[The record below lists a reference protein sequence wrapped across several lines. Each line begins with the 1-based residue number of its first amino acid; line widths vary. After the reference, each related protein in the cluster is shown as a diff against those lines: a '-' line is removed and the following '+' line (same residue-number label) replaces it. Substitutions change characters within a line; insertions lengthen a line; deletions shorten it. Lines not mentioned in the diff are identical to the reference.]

1 MGTYNKRIRPEERPV
16 FPKRAIVTGGMP
28 YGNKTLHFGH
38 IGGMYVHADV
48 FARFLRDRI
57 GKENVVFVSG
67 TDCYGS
73 PALESYRKLKEDG
86 YDKSIQ
92 DYVRENHEKQKQ
104 TLKDYMIS
112 LDFFGASGLDEAA
125 EVHNQVSEEVFNTL
139 YEKGYLEKLSTPQF
153 YDDEF
158 GVFLNGRQVE
168 GKCPFEGCQSE
179 KAYADECSLG
189 HQFMP
194 SELIDPVSV
203 LSGKKPSFRNVTNWY
218 YRLENDLDYMRE
230 YVDDL
235 KRNTNTRKFELTV
248 IEDFL
253 NKPLVHIPKKFLE
266 GKDQDAILGQLPK
279 HELVDEEKRKSL
291 MCVFESLDDRDE
303 AKRILEKEGVHF
315 TAGKTL
321 VPFRLTG
328 NVEWGVPVPDKED
341 TEDLTFWV
349 WPESL
354 WAPISFTRTYFKK
367 KGLPEDEWQRWWND
381 DEAQVYQFIG
391 EDNIYFYSIAQTGMW
406 HALGNLKQSHIVANR
421 HILFMDTKASSSSAI
436 KPPMADELLA
446 HYSADQLRMHFISL
460 GLNNKSTGFKPQV
473 YMPENERQGADMVV
487 KEGNLLTNVYNRL
500 IRSCFY
506 TVQNKFEGK
515 LPEGEISADVLEFAE
530 KKAMEYERF
539 MYNQEFHRISYVL
552 DEYIR
557 ETNKRWAAQSRE
569 ADKNDDME
577 LWKQLLI
584 DTFYSC
590 KVMAVLLHPLAPDGC
605 EMFQEY
611 MNIDDRLFSWDYI
624 LEPLSAYIPDFSTH
638 TLKFL
643 EPRVDF
649 FKKPLWQ
656 LEGAAEGGQE

>member
-1 MGTYNKRIRPEERPV
+1 MYNKRIRPDERPV
-16 FPKRAIVTGGMP
+16 FPKRAIITGGMP
-28 YGNKTLHFGH
+28 YGNKELHFGH
-38 IGGMYVHADV
+38 VGGMYVHADV

-57 GKENVVFVSG
+57 GKENVIFVSG

-73 PALESYRKLKEDG
+73 PALESYRKLKETG
-86 YDKSIQ
+86 YDKTIRE
-92 DYVRENHEKQKQ
+92 YVRSNHEKQKE
-104 TLKDYMIS
+104 TLKDYKIS
-112 LDFFGASGLDEAA
+112 LDFFGASALDDSA
-125 EVHNQVSEEVFNTL
+125 EMHDQVSEEVFNGL

-153 YDDEF
+153 YDDEL

-168 GKCPFEGCQSE
+168 GRCPIEGCQSE

-218 YRLENDLDYMRE
+218 YKLEDDIDFLKE
-230 YVDDL
+230 YFDEL
-235 KRNTNTRKFELTV
+235 KRDTNTRKFALTV

-253 NKPLVHIPKKFLE
+253 NKPLIHIPKKFLE
-266 GKDQDAILGQLPK
+266 GKDLNAILKRLPE
-279 HELVDEEKRKSL
+279 HELTDEEKRKAV
-291 MCVFESLDDRDE
+291 MITFQSLDDRD
-303 AKRILEKEGVHF
+303 AARKVLEEEGVHY

-341 TEDLTFWV
+341 TKDLTFWV

-354 WAPISFTRTYFKK
+354 WAPISFTRAYLKR
-367 KGLPEDEWQRWWND
+367 KGLPEDEWKKWWDD

-406 HALGNLKQSHIVANR
+406 HALGNLHQSNVIANR
-421 HILFMDTKASSSSAI
+421 HILFMDTKASSSSEI
-436 KPPMADELLA
+436 KPPMADELLK

-473 YMPENERQGADMVV
+473 YMPESERQGADMVV

-506 TVQNKFEGK
+506 TVQKEFDGK
-515 LPEGEISADVLEFAE
+515 LPEGEVSKKVLEFAE
-530 KKAMEYERF
+530 AKVYEYERF

-557 ETNKRWAAQSRE
+557 ETNKTWAASSRE
-569 ADKNDDME
+569 ADKAGDKE

-590 KVMAVLLHPLAPDGC
+590 KVMAILLHPLAPDGC
-605 EMFQEY
+605 EMFADY
-611 MNIDDRLFSWDYI
+611 MNIGERLFSWDTI
-624 LEPLSAYIPDFSTH
+624 LEPFSAYIPDLSRH
-638 TLKFL
+638 ELKFL

-649 FKKPLWQ
+649 FKRPLWQ
-656 LEGAAEGGQE
+656 IVGNESGQMGV

>member
-1 MGTYNKRIRPEERPV
+1 MFNKRIRPDERPV
-16 FPKRAIVTGGMP
+16 FPKRAVVTGGMP
-28 YGNKTLHFGH
+28 YGNKELHFGH
-38 IGGMYVHADV
+38 VGGMYVHADV

-57 GKENVVFVSG
+57 GKENVIFVSG

-73 PALESYRKLKEDG
+73 PALESYRKLKESG
-86 YDKSIQ
+86 YDKSIE
-92 DYVRENHEKQKQ
+92 DYVRGNHEKQKK
-104 TLKDYMIS
+104 TLKDYKIS

-125 EVHNQVSEEVFNTL
+125 SMHRQVSEEIFNTL

-153 YDDEF
+153 YDDEL

-168 GKCPFEGCQSE
+168 GRCPIEGCQSE

-194 SELIDPVSV
+194 SELIDPISV

-218 YRLENDLDYMRE
+218 YRLEDDIDFLKE
-230 YVDDL
+230 YIDDL
-235 KRNTNTRKFELTV
+235 RKNTNTRKFALTV
-248 IEDFL
+248 IDDFL
-253 NKPLVHIPKKFLE
+253 NRPLIHIPKRFLE
-266 GKDQDAILGQLPK
+266 GKDQEAILKRLPE
-279 HELVDEEKRKSL
+279 HELTDEEKRKSI
-291 MCVFESLDDRDE
+291 MCTFKSLEDRDT
-303 AKRILEKEGVHF
+303 ARRVLEEEGVHY

-328 NVEWGVPVPDKED
+328 NVEWGVPVPEKED
-341 TEDLTFWV
+341 TKDLTFWV

-354 WAPISFTRTYFKK
+354 WAPISFTRTYLKQ
-367 KGLPEDEWQRWWND
+367 KGCPDDEWKKWWND

-391 EDNIYFYSIAQTGMW
+391 EDNIYFYAIAQTGMFN
-406 HALGNLKQSHIVANR
+406 ALGNLHQTNVIANR
-421 HILFMDTKASSSSAI
+421 HILFMDTKASSSSEI
-436 KPPMADELLA
+436 KPPMAEELLQ

-473 YMPENERQGADMVV
+473 YMPEAERRGADMVV

-506 TVQNKFEGK
+506 TVQKEFDGR
-515 LPEGEISADVLEFAE
+515 LPGGEVSERVKSFAE
-530 KKAMEYERF
+530 EKALEYERF
-539 MYNQEFHRISYVL
+539 MYNQEFHRISYLL

-557 ETNKRWAAQSRE
+557 ETNKIWAATSRE
-569 ADKNDDME
+569 ADKNNDKE
-577 LWKQLLI
+577 LWRSLLI

-590 KVMAVLLHPLAPDGC
+590 KVMAILLHPLAPEGC
-605 EMFQEY
+605 EMFADY
-611 MNIDDRLFSWDYI
+611 MNIGEELFSWDKI
-624 LEPLSAYIPDFSTH
+624 LEPLDAYIPDLSKH
-638 TLKFL
+638 ELKFL

-656 LEGAAEGGQE
+656 LEQAEE

>member
-1 MGTYNKRIRPEERPV
+1 
-16 FPKRAIVTGGMP
+16 MP

-328 NVEWGVPVPDKED
+328 TVEWCVPVPDKED

-590 KVMAVLLHPLAPDGC
+590 KV
-605 EMFQEY
+605 
-611 MNIDDRLFSWDYI
+611 
-624 LEPLSAYIPDFSTH
+624 
-638 TLKFL
+638 
-643 EPRVDF
+643 
-649 FKKPLWQ
+649 
-656 LEGAAEGGQE
+656 

>member
-1 MGTYNKRIRPEERPV
+1 
-16 FPKRAIVTGGMP
+16 MP

-73 PALESYRKLKEDG
+73 PALESYRKLTEEG
-86 YDKSIQ
+86 YDKPIEE
-92 DYVRENHEKQKQ
+92 YVRGNHEKQKE
-104 TLKDYMIS
+104 TLKDYKIS

-125 EVHNQVSEEVFNTL
+125 KMHNKVSEEIFETL
-139 YEKGYLEKLSTPQF
+139 YEKGCLEKLSTPQF
-153 YDDEF
+153 YDEEF

-218 YRLENDLDYMRE
+218 YKLENDLDFMKE
-230 YVDDL
+230 YVEDL

-266 GKDQDAILGQLPK
+266 GKDQEAILKSLPK

-291 MCVFESLDDRDE
+291 MCIFESLEDRDE
-303 AKRILEKEGVHF
+303 AKKLLEKEGVHF

-328 NVEWGVPVPDKED
+328 NVEWGVPVPEKED
-341 TEDLTFWV
+341 TKDLTFWV

-354 WAPISFTRTYFKK
+354 WAPISFTRTYFKQ
-367 KGLPEDEWQRWWND
+367 KGLPDDEWQRWWND

-406 HALGNLKQSHIVANR
+406 NALGNLKQSHIVANR

-515 LPEGEISADVLEFAE
+515 LPEGEISEDVLEFAG

-605 EMFQEY
+605 EMFREY
-611 MNIDDRLFSWDYI
+611 MNIDERLFSWDYI

>member
-1 MGTYNKRIRPEERPV
+1 
-16 FPKRAIVTGGMP
+16 
-28 YGNKTLHFGH
+28 
-38 IGGMYVHADV
+38 
-48 FARFLRDRI
+48 
-57 GKENVVFVSG
+57 
-67 TDCYGS
+67 
-73 PALESYRKLKEDG
+73 
-86 YDKSIQ
+86 
-92 DYVRENHEKQKQ
+92 
-104 TLKDYMIS
+104 
-112 LDFFGASGLDEAA
+112 
-125 EVHNQVSEEVFNTL
+125 
-139 YEKGYLEKLSTPQF
+139 
-153 YDDEF
+153 
-158 GVFLNGRQVE
+158 
-168 GKCPFEGCQSE
+168 
-179 KAYADECSLG
+179 
-189 HQFMP
+189 
-194 SELIDPVSV
+194 
-203 LSGKKPSFRNVTNWY
+203 
-218 YRLENDLDYMRE
+218 
-230 YVDDL
+230 
-235 KRNTNTRKFELTV
+235 
-248 IEDFL
+248 
-253 NKPLVHIPKKFLE
+253 
-266 GKDQDAILGQLPK
+266 
-279 HELVDEEKRKSL
+279 
-291 MCVFESLDDRDE
+291 MCIFESLEDRDE
-303 AKRILEKEGVHF
+303 AKKLLEKEGVHF

-328 NVEWGVPVPDKED
+328 NVEWGVPVPEKED
-341 TEDLTFWV
+341 TKDLTFWV

-354 WAPISFTRTYFKK
+354 WAPISFTRTYFKQ
-367 KGLPEDEWQRWWND
+367 KGLPDDEWQRWWND

-406 HALGNLKQSHIVANR
+406 NALGNLKQSHIVANR

-515 LPEGEISADVLEFAE
+515 LPEGEISEDVLEFAG
-530 KKAMEYERF
+530 KNAMEYERF

-605 EMFQEY
+605 EMFREY
-611 MNIDDRLFSWDYI
+611 MNIDERLFSWDYI

>member
-1 MGTYNKRIRPEERPV
+1 MYNKRIRPDERPV
-16 FPKRAIVTGGMP
+16 FPKRAIITGGMP
-28 YGNKTLHFGH
+28 YGNKELHFGH
-38 IGGMYVHADV
+38 VGGMYVHADV

-73 PALESYRKLKEDG
+73 PALESYRQLKEKG
-86 YDKSIQ
+86 YDRSIKE
-92 DYVRENHEKQKQ
+92 YVRGNHEKQKK
-104 TLKDYMIS
+104 TLDDYRIS
-112 LDFFGASGLDEAA
+112 LDFFGASALDDSA
-125 EVHNQVSEEVFNTL
+125 EMHDKVSEEIFETL

-153 YDDEF
+153 YDDEL

-168 GKCPFEGCQSE
+168 GRCPIEGCQSE

-218 YRLENDLDYMRE
+218 YRLEDDIDFLKE
-230 YVDDL
+230 YFDEL
-235 KRNTNTRKFELTV
+235 KKNTNTRKFALTV

-253 NKPLVHIPKKFLE
+253 NKPLIHIPKKFLE
-266 GKDQDAILGQLPK
+266 GKDTDAILKRLPE
-279 HELVDEEKRKSL
+279 HELTDEEKRKSL
-291 MCVFESLDDRDE
+291 MVTFKSLDDRDI
-303 AKRILEKEGVHF
+303 ARKVLEEEGVHY

-341 TEDLTFWV
+341 TKDLTFWV

-354 WAPISFTRTYFKK
+354 WAPISFTRAYFKR
-367 KGLPEDEWQRWWND
+367 KGLPDDEWKRWWND

-391 EDNIYFYSIAQTGMW
+391 EDNIYFYSIAQTGMFN
-406 HALGNLKQSHIVANR
+406 ALGNLHQTNVIANR
-421 HILFMDTKASSSSAI
+421 HILFMDTKASSSSDI
-436 KPPMADELLA
+436 KPPMADELLK

-473 YMPENERQGADMVV
+473 YMPEEERQGADMVV

-506 TVQNKFEGK
+506 TLQKEFDGRF
-515 LPEGEISADVLEFAE
+515 PEGEAGDEVKEFAE
-530 KKAMEYERF
+530 AKVLEYERF

-557 ETNKRWAAQSRE
+557 ETNKGWAARSRE
-569 ADKNDDME
+569 ADKNNDKE

-605 EMFQEY
+605 EMFADY
-611 MNIDDRLFSWDYI
+611 MNLGESLFSWDKI
-624 LEPLSAYIPDFSTH
+624 LEPISAYVSDITKH
-638 TLKFL
+638 ELKFL
-643 EPRVDF
+643 EPKVDF
-649 FKKPLWQ
+649 FKKPAWQ
-656 LEGAAEGGQE
+656 FAAQDKTE

>member
-1 MGTYNKRIRPEERPV
+1 MYNKKIRPDERPV
-16 FPKRAIVTGGMP
+16 FPERAVVTGGMP
-28 YGNKTLHFGH
+28 YGNKELHFGH

-57 GKENVVFVSG
+57 GKENVIFVSG

-73 PALESYRKLKEDG
+73 PALESYRKLKEQG
-86 YDKSIQ
+86 YDKSIE
-92 DYVRENHEKQKQ
+92 DYVRGNHEKQKE
-104 TLKDYMIS
+104 TLERYKIS
-112 LDFFGASGLDEAA
+112 LDFFGASGIGEAKEEHRKVSA
-125 EVHNQVSEEVFNTL
+125 EIFESL

-168 GKCPFEGCQSE
+168 GRCPIEGCQSE

-218 YRLENDLDYMRE
+218 YRLEDDLDFMKE
-230 YVDDL
+230 YTEEL
-235 KRNTNTRKFELTV
+235 RKNTNTRKFALTV

-266 GKDQDAILGQLPK
+266 GKDLDAVLKRFPE
-279 HELVDEEKRKSL
+279 HELFDEEKRKAV
-291 MCVFESLDDRDE
+291 MIVFKSLDDRD
-303 AKRILEKEGVHF
+303 AARKVLEEEGIHY

-328 NVEWGVPVPDKED
+328 NVEWGVPVPEKED
-341 TEDLTFWV
+341 TKDLTFWV

-354 WAPISFTRTYFKK
+354 WAPISFTRTYLKK
-367 KGLPEDEWQRWWND
+367 KGFGEDEWKKWWND
-381 DEAQVYQFIG
+381 DKAQVYQFIG
-391 EDNIYFYSIAQTGMW
+391 EDNIYFYSIAQTGMFN
-406 HALGNLKQSHIVANR
+406 ALGNLSQSNVIANR
-421 HILFMDTKASSSSAI
+421 HILFMDTKASSSSDI
-436 KPPMADELLA
+436 KPPMAADLLE

-473 YMPENERQGADMVV
+473 YMKEEEKQGADSVV

-506 TVQNKFEGK
+506 TLQREFDGKF
-515 LPEGEISADVLEFAE
+515 PEGEVSEEVKEFART
-530 KKAMEYERF
+530 KASEYERF

-557 ETNKRWAAQSRE
+557 ETNKLWAAKSKE
-569 ADKNDDME
+569 ADRDNDKE
-577 LWKQLLI
+577 KWRTLLI
-584 DTFYSC
+584 DTFYAC
-590 KVMAVLLHPLAPDGC
+590 KVMAVLIHPLAPDGC
-605 EMFQEY
+605 EMFMEY
-611 MNIDDRLFSWDYI
+611 MNLDENLFSWDHI
-624 LEPLSAYIPDFSTH
+624 LDPISAYVPDIKEH
-638 TLKFL
+638 KLKFL

-649 FKKPLWQ
+649 FKKPEWMFTENQ
-656 LEGAAEGGQE
+656 